1 MNFALKTILL
11 VTFQYLTIPVPHSQ
25 EQSDAYRLLGDGWE
39 KVQKGEFQEGKE
51 ILKKAAYYA
60 HNEKVT
66 RIEARS
72 LINIGISCYQ
82 LGQYDS
88 AIYFTNRSRELYH
101 SINDTVQ
108 VINSFRNV
116 GIYYSRLEMNLASAQ
131 SYFDALEYFGE
142 SKKHSEL
149 KARIYNDV
157 ALAYT
162 RIGNIDKA
170 KDLLIE
176 GLEEIESSNLK
187 DNWLVNLG
195 NIYQDLN
202 QLDSSIIYYQQSLLL
217 KSQETD
223 STGIAL
229 VYNNLGEAYLKLNDF
244 RRAKEYLD
252 SALFLRNT
260 YRGDIYSTQNNL
272 AWYYIK
278 MGQYDSAQ
286 IELAKV
292 ASQLENNI
300 REQEVLKYYFLK
312 RLLAKE
318 QGDYGAYIH
327 FDGLHD
333 SLSSKIFEEERLQ
346 LQEMQAEFDINQ
358 REVRIGQQEELLA
371 AQETI
376 ITKNTNLLILVIV
389 IAIMV
394 LGSAIYF
401 LLLNSRNKK
410 LRMRN
415 ELLVREQNHR
425 VKNNLQMISSL
436 LSLQAG
442 KAQDEVSKDALKQ
455 SQGRI
460 QAIALLNRSLY
471 DQEEI
476 GDIDLKVYIS
486 ELITEVINSITDTE
500 VKYQLDIDDIKLDL
514 EKTTSLGLIINELI
528 VNSVKYV
535 KQSVTEF
542 SLSVKVQSGKFSLEY
557 TDNGENF
564 DLQAYQNSKSF
575 GKKLVELQA
584 KQLKGKSKIGA
595 NSRFKYQLNF
605 A

>member
-1 MNFALKTILL
+1 MIHNLSCQEPPESYDYLKQGLESIAKGNL
-11 VTFQYLTIPVPHSQ
+11 V
-25 EQSDAYRLLGDGWE
+25 
-39 KVQKGEFQEGKE
+39 EGKNLMKE
-51 ILKKAAYYA
+51 AAFYAKKE
-60 HNEKVT
+60 NTLDV
-66 RIEARS
+66 EAKS
-72 LINIGISCYQ
+72 YINIGITYYR
-82 LGQYDS
+82 LGLFDS
-88 AIYFTNRSRELYH
+88 AIYFTEKSRVLY
-101 SINDTVQ
+101 SSAKDTIQ
-108 VINSFRNV
+108 VINSLRNI
-116 GIYYSRLEMNLASAQ
+116 GIYYSNLKQSRASVR
-131 SYFDALEYFGE
+131 SYLDALNYIGDSKEYT
-142 SKKHSEL
+142 EL
-149 KARIYNDV
+149 KARLYNDIAIV
-157 ALAYT
+157 YT
-162 RIGNIDKA
+162 QSGNIKKA
-170 KDLLIE
+170 KNLLLE
-176 GLEEIESSNLK
+176 GLDDVENNRIK
-187 DNWLVNLG
+187 DNWMVNLG
-195 NIYQDLN
+195 NIYQDLEKF
-202 QLDSSIIYYQQSLLL
+202 DSAKYFYIESLIL
-217 KSQETD
+217 KREEKD
-223 STGIAL
+223 SVGIAL
-229 VYNNLGEAYLKLNDF
+229 VFHNLGEAHLQLNTLSI
-244 RRAKEYLD
+244 AKQYLD
-252 SALFLRNT
+252 SAIFLKRLYQT
-260 YRGDIYSTQNNL
+260 GDSYSTQNNL

-278 MGQYDSAQ
+278 VEQYDSAKR
-286 IELAKV
+286 ELV
-292 ASQLENNI
+292 EVGSQLENNM

-318 QGDYGAYIH
+318 QKDYSTYILY
-327 FDGLHD
+327 DELHD

-358 REVRIGQQEELLA
+358 RDDRIGQQEELLA

-376 ITKNTNLLILVIV
+376 IIKNTNLLILVIIITIIV
-389 IAIMV
+389 FV
-394 LGSAIYF
+394 SAIYF
-401 LLLNSRNKK
+401 VLLNSRNKK

-442 KAQDEVSKDALKQ
+442 KAQDQVSKDALKQ

-535 KQSVTEF
+535 QQSVTEF
-542 SLSVKVQSGKFSLEY
+542 SLSIKEQSGKFSLEY
-557 TDNGENF
+557 ADNGENF

-584 KQLKGKSKIGA
+584 KQLKGKSKISA
-595 NSRFKYQLNF
+595 NSQFKYQLIF

>member
-1 MNFALKTILL
+1 MVHNLSCQEPSESYVYLKQGLESIAKGNL
-11 VTFQYLTIPVPHSQ
+11 V
-25 EQSDAYRLLGDGWE
+25 
-39 KVQKGEFQEGKE
+39 EGKNLMKE
-51 ILKKAAYYA
+51 AAFYAKKENALD
-60 HNEKVT
+60 V
-66 RIEARS
+66 EAKS
-72 LINIGISCYQ
+72 YINIGITYYR
-82 LGQYDS
+82 LGLFDS
-88 AIYFTNRSRELYH
+88 AIYFTEKSRMLY
-101 SINDTVQ
+101 SSAKDTIQ
-108 VINSFRNV
+108 VINSLRNI
-116 GIYYSRLEMNLASAQ
+116 GIYYSNLKQSRASVR
-131 SYFDALEYFGE
+131 SYLDALSYIGDSKEYT
-142 SKKHSEL
+142 EL
-149 KARIYNDV
+149 KARLYNDIAIV
-157 ALAYT
+157 YT
-162 RIGNIDKA
+162 QSGNIKKA
-170 KDLLIE
+170 KNLLLE
-176 GLEEIESSNLK
+176 GLDDVENNRIK
-187 DNWLVNLG
+187 DNWMVNLG
-195 NIYQDLN
+195 NIYQDLEKF
-202 QLDSSIIYYQQSLLL
+202 DSAKYFYIESLIL
-217 KSQETD
+217 KREEKD
-223 STGIAL
+223 SVGIAL
-229 VYNNLGEAYLKLNDF
+229 VFHNLGEAHLQLNTLSI
-244 RRAKEYLD
+244 AKQYLD
-252 SALFLRNT
+252 SAIFLKRLYQT
-260 YRGDIYSTQNNL
+260 GDTYSTQNNL

-278 MGQYDSAQ
+278 VEQYDSARM
-286 IELAKV
+286 ELV
-292 ASQLENNI
+292 EVGSQLENNM

-318 QGDYGAYIH
+318 LKDYSTYILY
-327 FDGLHD
+327 DELHD

-358 REVRIGQQEELLA
+358 RDDRIGQQEELLA

-376 ITKNTNLLILVIV
+376 IIKNTNLLILVIIITIIV
-389 IAIMV
+389 FV
-394 LGSAIYF
+394 SAIYF
-401 LLLNSRNKK
+401 VLLNSRNKK

-442 KAQDEVSKDALKQ
+442 KTQDEVSKAALKQ

-471 DQEEI
+471 DQDEI

-500 VKYQLDIDDIKLDL
+500 VKYHLDIDEIKLDL

-542 SLSVKVQSGKFSLEY
+542 SLTIKEQSGKFSLEY

-584 KQLKGKSKIGA
+584 KQLRGQS
-595 NSRFKYQLNF
+595 NVSDDSQFRFNLNF
-605 A
+605 V